1 MFSQII
7 SINLD
12 IKILSLGLTDQNC
25 SQFKG
30 FATFICMKESS
41 SRDEQFQRIPYAI
54 LWSKEYP
61 LKRLFRGLEVFPV
74 EAWE

>member
-12 IKILSLGLTDQNC
+12 FKIVLFVLIDQNC

-30 FATFICMKESS
+30 FATFVCMKESS
-41 SRDEQFQRIPYAI
+41 SRDKQFERIPYAI
-54 LWSKEYP
+54 LWSREYP

-74 EAWE
+74 ET